1 MMAEDQAIPEQQPAA
16 PAPEPRELPARMTS
30 DEAVALLNE
39 NDAPDEP
46 QEGRKRDE
54 RGRFVPEGGEGD
66 TEEPEAA
73 AAGSDHPEAD
83 EASDTSEED
92 ADPSEEQSEDETEE
106 TEEPEE
112 EIVKGEAKT
121 RLRDGTTVAV
131 GDLKK
136 AYEDLQEVKRG
147 GIPAEIRQEIEKVS
161 SDLQQRQQYLDKA
174 LPLAIEALKSAL
186 PPEPDDALWDADPIE
201 AQIQQRKH
209 DKAKERL
216 AGLQGAGQ
224 EQVQRQQQE
233 QVQQFQAYIQE
244 QQSKL
249 FEVRPDL
256 KDPQKAQAFYDRYVK
271 VGQTLGF
278 SKEELD
284 QTYDTRLIHGM
295 MTLAEKAE
303 KWDRLQASKPKVQDK
318 VKRAVPMAKPGRRVE
333 PEQRRGAEV
342 EQFRR
347 RFEKSHSIDDAA
359 ALITKLGL

>member
-1 MMAEDQAIPEQQPAA
+1 
-16 PAPEPRELPARMTS
+16 
-30 DEAVALLNE
+30 
-39 NDAPDEP
+39 
-46 QEGRKRDE
+46 
-54 RGRFVPEGGEGD
+54 
-66 TEEPEAA
+66 
-73 AAGSDHPEAD
+73 
-83 EASDTSEED
+83 
-92 ADPSEEQSEDETEE
+92 
-106 TEEPEE
+106 
-112 EIVKGEAKT
+112 
-121 RLRDGTTVAV
+121 LRDGTLVAV

-136 AYEDLQEVKRG
+136 AFEDLQEVKRG
-147 GIPAEIRQEIEKVS
+147 GIPAEIKAEIEKVS

-201 AQIQQRKH
+201 AQLQQRKH

-216 AGLQGAGQ
+216 AGLQGAGK
-224 EQVQRQQQE
+224 EQAERQQQE

-249 FEVRPDL
+249 FEVRPEL
-256 KDPQKAQAFYDRYVK
+256 KSPEKAQAFYDRYVK
-271 VGQTLGF
+271 VGQSIGF

-303 KWDRLQASKPKVQDK
+303 KWDKLQASKPKVQDK

-333 PEQRRGAEV
+333 PEHRKSAEV
-342 EQFRR
+342 ESFRR
-347 RFEKSHSIDDAA
+347 RFDKTHSIDDAA